1 MATRKHKG
9 LGKGLAALIS
19 EDVHFNDSGDIIA
32 GDQAGSEAPAPD
44 QLVFE
49 VAIDKIRPSKG
60 QPRKQF
66 DKQALEEL
74 SVSIREHGILQP
86 LVVKPEDKGYS
97 IIAGERRWRAS
108 RIAGLK
114 QVPVIVR
121 DLPARDVI
129 EIALIENVQRE
140 DLNPIEEAMAY
151 EHLIK
156 AYHLTQGEIGI
167 RIGKSRTAVTNTMRL
182 LKLPESVREMVL
194 EDLLSSGHARA
205 LLGLEDPRQMAAL
218 AKEIVQKKYSVRE
231 TEKKV
236 QALKNP
242 KKPRPK
248 IERDPYIV
256 DVEDHLRD
264 QFKTGVRIIPQG
276 KKGKGKIELAYYS
289 LEDLNRILDLLK

>member
-108 RIAGLK
+108 RIAGDR
-114 QVPVIVR
+114 QGFACPGR
-121 DLPARDVI
+121 D
-129 EIALIENVQRE
+129 
-140 DLNPIEEAMAY
+140 
-151 EHLIK
+151 
-156 AYHLTQGEIGI
+156 
-167 RIGKSRTAVTNTMRL
+167 
-182 LKLPESVREMVL
+182 
-194 EDLLSSGHARA
+194 
-205 LLGLEDPRQMAAL
+205 
-218 AKEIVQKKYSVRE
+218 
-231 TEKKV
+231 
-236 QALKNP
+236 
-242 KKPRPK
+242 
-248 IERDPYIV
+248 
-256 DVEDHLRD
+256 
-264 QFKTGVRIIPQG
+264 
-276 KKGKGKIELAYYS
+276 
-289 LEDLNRILDLLK
+289 